1 MKRVWTAAVLLALV
15 ITGCLYNS
23 YAVSRTAA
31 RISAPL
37 TQAMCC
43 DSPTRAQAH
52 LTAAQAQYDRQERY
66 LRAVMNRQRLDTVR
80 AGFARSQ
87 AAARLGDAAQ
97 LQLSLAELREAVLA
111 LR

>member
-23 YAVSRTAA
+23 CAVSRTAV

-43 DSPTRAQAH
+43 DSPARAQAH
-52 LTAAQAQYDRQERY
+52 LTAAQAQYDRQE
-66 LRAVMNRQRLDTVR
+66 LDTVR

>member
-1 MKRVWTAAVLLALV
+1 
-15 ITGCLYNS
+15 
-23 YAVSRTAA
+23 
-31 RISAPL
+31 
-37 TQAMCC
+37 
-43 DSPTRAQAH
+43 
-52 LTAAQAQYDRQERY
+52 
-66 LRAVMNRQRLDTVR
+66 MNRQRLDTVR

>member
-23 YAVSRTAA
+23 CAVSRTAA

-43 DSPTRAQAH
+43 ASPARAEAH
-52 LTAAQAQYDRQERY
+52 LTSAEARSDRQER
-66 LRAVMNRQRLDTVR
+66 D
-80 AGFARSQ
+80 
-87 AAARLGDAAQ
+87 
-97 LQLSLAELREAVLA
+97 
-111 LR
+111 

>member
-15 ITGCLYNS
+15 ITGCLYN
-23 YAVSRTAA
+23 
-31 RISAPL
+31 
-37 TQAMCC
+37 
-43 DSPTRAQAH
+43 
-52 LTAAQAQYDRQERY
+52 DRHERY

-97 LQLSLAELREAVLA
+97 MQLSLAELREAVLA

>member
-1 MKRVWTAAVLLALV
+1 M
-15 ITGCLYNS
+15 
-23 YAVSRTAA
+23 
-31 RISAPL
+31 
-37 TQAMCC
+37 
-43 DSPTRAQAH
+43 
-52 LTAAQAQYDRQERY
+52 
-66 LRAVMNRQRLDTVR
+66 RAVMNRQRLDTVR

>member
-23 YAVSRTAA
+23 CAVSRTAA

-43 DSPTRAQAH
+43 ASPARAQAH

-80 AGFARSQ
+80 AQ

>member
-1 MKRVWTAAVLLALV
+1 MKRVWTAAVLLTLV

-23 YAVSRTAA
+23 CAVSRTAA

-43 DSPTRAQAH
+43 ASPARAQAH

-66 LRAVMNRQRLDTVR
+66 LRAVMN
-80 AGFARSQ
+80 
-87 AAARLGDAAQ
+87 GDAAQ